1 MKIKYMIAGLVTGA
15 TMLLPQAIAETFPA
29 SGAAKPGLS
38 AQIKRMPAYKPPRR
52 GAPSTRVGGGTRGI
66 EAGETPSLYALA
78 PDHVGLTGSEQ
89 PTLSWYMS
97 KPTTM
102 RFEFLLIDE
111 EGIEPLLEITL
122 DSKELK
128 AGIQGINLA
137 DYGVK
142 LKPGEKYQWSVAL
155 VPDAKHRSS
164 DITSGGMI
172 ERQDA
177 TNSVAD
183 RLAKASSQEDA
194 FIYAEEGYWYDAV
207 SELSDL
213 IEKTPDNEILK
224 QQRAVLLKQAGL
236 PES

>member
-1 MKIKYMIAGLVTGA
+1 MKTICMIAGLVAGGI
-15 TMLLPQAIAETFPA
+15 LLPQVMAESLPA
-29 SGAAKPGLS
+29 SGSAKSGLS
-38 AQIKRMPAYKPPRR
+38 AQITRMPSYTPPRR

-66 EAGETPSLYALA
+66 DREVPSLYALA

-122 DSKELK
+122 DSNKLK
-128 AGIQGINLA
+128 AGIQGVNLA
-137 DYGVK
+137 DYGVR
-142 LKPGEKYQWSVAL
+142 LKPGAQYQWSVAL

-164 DITSGGMI
+164 DIISGGMI
-172 ERQDA
+172 ERRIVGD
-177 TNSVAD
+177 SVAA
-183 RLAKASSQEDA
+183 RLQKAGTQEDA

-207 SELSDL
+207 SELSSL
-213 IEKTPDNEILK
+213 IEKAPGNEILK

-236 PES
+236 PGS